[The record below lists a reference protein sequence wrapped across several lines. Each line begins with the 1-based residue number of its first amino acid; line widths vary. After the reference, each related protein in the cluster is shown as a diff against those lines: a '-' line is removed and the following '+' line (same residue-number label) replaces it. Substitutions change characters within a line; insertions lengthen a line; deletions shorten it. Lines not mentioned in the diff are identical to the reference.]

1 MDFMKTTLFLAVTI
15 LSLSLTERH
24 TDFDKA
30 KQEAK
35 QEHKFILLN
44 FSGSDWCGPC
54 IRMHKDIFSAAS
66 FENFAGTNLVLVNA
80 DFPRLKKD
88 RLPTELQEQNDHLAD
103 IYNKTGSFPCTVLLN
118 AEGKVLHSWE
128 GYPPLSADKFVEQLK
143 EFTDAGK

>member
-1 MDFMKTTLFLAVTI
+1 MKTTLLLAVMV
-15 LSLSLTERH
+15 LSLPLTEWR

-30 KQEAK
+30 QQEAR

-54 IRMHKDIFSAAS
+54 IRMHKDIFGALS

-88 RLPTELQEQNDHLAD
+88 RLAKELQAQNDHLAD

-118 AEGKVLHSWE
+118 ADGKVLHTWE
-128 GYPPLSADKFVEQLK
+128 GYPSVSADKFVEQLK
-143 EFTDAGK
+143 VFTDAGK